1 MAARE
6 IAETQGFARILKQ
19 LSKKYPDLEDRV
31 TDALKIYAALGPTP
45 RSAQIPGLDGKP
57 VFKERL
63 PLRDR
68 GGKGGARIIY
78 YCDSGKVVPLFL
90 YVKASREDVPVN
102 EIRDALKVA
111 HLL

>member
-6 IAETQGFARILKQ
+6 IADAQGFARILKQ
-19 LSKKYPDLEDRV
+19 LSKKHPNLEDRV
-31 TDALKIYAALGPTP
+31 TEALRRYAAQGPTP

-63 PLRDR
+63 PLRDKGR
-68 GGKGGARIIY
+68 RGGARIIY
-78 YCDSGKVVPLFL
+78 YCDEDKVVPLFL
-90 YVKASREDVPVN
+90 YLKTSREDIPVN
-102 EIRDALKVA
+102 EIRDALKAA